1 MLTLSH
7 SQNEKVLTKDAAEA
21 VRARHKDFLASE
33 LAAAPAHTP
42 GSNLTMFSGQWSGI
56 TWPGSSDAVRDPDTG
71 VQEETLKTVGRASV
85 TVPEGF
91 VSRRFR
97 EVVGVSY

>member
-1 MLTLSH
+1 
-7 SQNEKVLTKDAAEA
+7 
-21 VRARHKDFLASE
+21 
-33 LAAAPAHTP
+33 
-42 GSNLTMFSGQWSGI
+42 MFSGQWSGI

-71 VQEETLKTVGRASV
+71 VEEETLKTVGRASV

-97 EVVGVSY
+97 EVVGVSCEY

>member
-1 MLTLSH
+1 
-7 SQNEKVLTKDAAEA
+7 
-21 VRARHKDFLASE
+21 
-33 LAAAPAHTP
+33 
-42 GSNLTMFSGQWSGI
+42 MFSGQWSGI
-56 TWPGSSDAVRDPDTG
+56 TWPGSRDAVRDPDTG

-97 EVVGVSY
+97 EVVGVSCEY